1 MKKII
6 ITWRRHRQAP
16 GHRDGLAEKDRTG
29 GVEGSGRSEGYCGV
43 KGLVRRC

>member
-29 GVEGSGRSEGYCGV
+29 GVEGREEEARGTAA
-43 KGLVRRC
+43 RRD